1 MGNPHRKSME
11 IGALNSRGPQETVDA
26 VHHRAG
32 KDRIIESSLA
42 RWTYNMSV
50 NIIHLWMDR

>member
-32 KDRIIESSLA
+32 KDRIIPGE
-42 RWTYNMSV
+42 
-50 NIIHLWMDR
+50 MDLQHVRQYHTFMDG